1 MGPVFLRVPRII
13 NPRADPFE
21 RAIHESIFYDKYMI
35 DHLFFLVPA
44 QVFVADFLKTFQE
57 FPPRQTPASF
67 SIDQV
72 LQRMK
77 PPTN

>member
-1 MGPVFLRVPRII
+1 M
-13 NPRADPFE
+13 
-21 RAIHESIFYDKYMI
+21 HESIFYDKFMI

-44 QVFVADFLKTFQE
+44 QAIVAEFLGTFQE

-72 LQRMK
+72 MDKMK
-77 PPTN
+77 PPSN